1 VALPIQ
7 RLRPSITYSPPSLRT
22 RDSSFTASLPCS
34 GSVSANAPIASRSA
48 IAGSQ
53 RSFCSSEPSIAIDCI
68 ARFECTPKNVPML
81 PSARAHSMLTSPAA
95 VALIP
100 GQP

>member
-1 VALPIQ
+1 MTYAS
-7 RLRPSITYSPPSLRT
+7 PSRRT
-22 RDSSFTASLPCS
+22 LVSRWTASEPWS

-53 RSFCSSEPSIAIDCI
+53 RCFCSSEPSMAIDCI

-95 VALIP
+95 VALMP